1 MTKKIKYKINYI
13 VIVFLLAIAATQ
25 PIKADTANISLLTC
39 SPGEEIYS
47 LFGHSALRYCDPTK
61 NIDIVFSYGYFSFEK
76 PNFVWLFVK
85 GETDY
90 MVGAVDYKTFIKEYQ
105 YRGSGVTEQILALDS
120 LQKSNLLN
128 NLIEDCKLQNRIY
141 RYNYLYN
148 NCTTKLRDKI
158 FEQIN
163 SDGINYTDSFR
174 RTSIREEITKYALP
188 QTWSSFGMNLLLG
201 ADIDTPA
208 SRETLQ
214 FLPINLLNDLA
225 NTNINT
231 LPIVAEQNELLHPI
245 EKRKAPNHFTP
256 FNSALLLLLFTLII
270 MLCEIR
276 SHKLFWWYD
285 TLLMLVQGTSGIL
298 LLFMALFSE
307 HPAVD
312 NNYLVIWIN
321 PVPLLLLPFVVYY
334 GIKSK
339 TMKFMW
345 IQITMISIFF
355 LTAPFVPQ
363 TYPAPI
369 FIFATAYLVRSLFHI
384 YRLKICEL
392 SLY

>member
-163 SDGINYTDSFR
+163 SDEINYTDSFR

-231 LPIVAEQNELLHPI
+231 LPIVAEQNELLHHI
-245 EKRKAPNHFTP
+245 EKKKAPNHFTP

-285 TLLMLVQGTSGIL
+285 TLLMFVQGTSGIL
-298 LLFMALFSE
+298 QLFMALFSE

>member
-61 NIDIVFSYGYFSFEK
+61 NLDIVFSYGYFSFEK

-163 SDGINYTDSFR
+163 SDEINYTDSFR

-208 SRETLQ
+208 SRDTLQ

-231 LPIVAEQNELLHPI
+231 LPIVAEQKELLHPI
-245 EKRKAPNHFTP
+245 EKKKAPNHFTP

>member
-163 SDGINYTDSFR
+163 SDEINYTDSFR

-231 LPIVAEQNELLHPI
+231 LPIVAEQNELLHHI
-245 EKRKAPNHFTP
+245 EKKKAPNHFTP